1 MTISAK
7 ENILFN
13 EQTLECINF
22 ALMRANKVSSRA
34 GIAWVLQD
42 KNRKIIHSDATI
54 AGVNS
59 ENLAASV
66 RYHGSNLDQLIL
78 TVEPIPYLFDIENLV
93 EVLTASNCSSLIV
106 CYKMPA
112 NVSNYH
118 WNNWLAGWDGEIIRL
133 PLSIMGANLAA
144 GPRKIITGARPW
156 VTTISSADMHNNN
169 KNINDFSEEFG
180 VTAYIKELV
189 NQSRAVLY
197 SPDQKAILASMDE
210 ANYVD
215 EAIEYFEV
223 STASSCEA
231 VFRHCI
237 VEKRCSV
244 LVFADMELLAH
255 LMQRN
260 LTDEIV
266 HHLAV
271 TFADTGS
278 RANIVEGEDIVV
290 VEQDNKA
297 LQKIVSSGLQVRS
310 AAHSLPMTE
319 LPLSNWTLQ
328 SSTAVGKC
336 SRLLLK
342 SNIEI
347 DVENDL
353 RQRLN

>member
-1 MTISAK
+1 
-7 ENILFN
+7 
-13 EQTLECINF
+13 
-22 ALMRANKVSSRA
+22 
-34 GIAWVLQD
+34 
-42 KNRKIIHSDATI
+42 
-54 AGVNS
+54 
-59 ENLAASV
+59 
-66 RYHGSNLDQLIL
+66 
-78 TVEPIPYLFDIENLV
+78 
-93 EVLTASNCSSLIV
+93 
-106 CYKMPA
+106 
-112 NVSNYH
+112 
-118 WNNWLAGWDGEIIRL
+118 
-133 PLSIMGANLAA
+133 
-144 GPRKIITGARPW
+144 
-156 VTTISSADMHNNN
+156 
-169 KNINDFSEEFG
+169 

-210 ANYVD
+210 GNYVD

-223 STASSCEA
+223 NTPSSCEA
-231 VFRHCI
+231 IFRHCI
-237 VEKRCSV
+237 VEKRCTV
-244 LVFADMELLAH
+244 VVFADMELLAQ

-271 TFADTGS
+271 TFADTS
-278 RANIVEGEDIVV
+278 ARASTAEGENMVV

-297 LQKIVSSGLQVRS
+297 LQELASPGLQVRS

-347 DVENDL
+347 DAENEL